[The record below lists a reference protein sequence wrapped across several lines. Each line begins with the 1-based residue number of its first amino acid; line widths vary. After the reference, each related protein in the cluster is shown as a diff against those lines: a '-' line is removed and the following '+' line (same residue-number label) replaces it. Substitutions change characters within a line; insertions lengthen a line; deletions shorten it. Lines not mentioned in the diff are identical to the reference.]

1 MVQHARLSSS
11 YSRVQT
17 PYRLPN
23 LDLHSDFM
31 LEFFCYKNM
40 IELVVDEIYDDKVAD
55 EVTLLFKKKFQEQ

>member
-1 MVQHARLSSS
+1 
-11 YSRVQT
+11 
-17 PYRLPN
+17 
-23 LDLHSDFM
+23 M